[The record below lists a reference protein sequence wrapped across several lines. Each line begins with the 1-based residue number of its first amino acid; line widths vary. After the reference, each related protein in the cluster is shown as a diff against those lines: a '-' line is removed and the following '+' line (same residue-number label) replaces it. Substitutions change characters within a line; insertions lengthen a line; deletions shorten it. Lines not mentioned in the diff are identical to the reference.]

1 MNVPNDAVRKM
12 KRSLSLFAICAVLL
26 SNTGCQEKLGGG
38 SSSIA
43 SGTTS
48 KTYVYG
54 IRSGK
59 RLGFVIF
66 SDIAGE
72 ASAGSSWT
80 GYIKPKEGAVV
91 EYKGDSDGIV
101 INGTEHKFAKGR
113 VFLAETTGGVVT
125 VEQLDTEIG
134 DAHYNAELDSLRKH
148 DDIQAFL
155 NK

>member
-1 MNVPNDAVRKM
+1 M
-12 KRSLSLFAICAVLL
+12 KRPLSLLAICAVLL
-26 SNTGCQEKLGGG
+26 SITGCQEKLGGG

-59 RLGFVIF
+59 QLGFVIF

-80 GYIKPKEGAVV
+80 GYIKPKEGPTM
-91 EYKGDSDGIV
+91 EYQGDSNGVV
-101 INGTEHKFAKGR
+101 INGTEYNFAQGR
-113 VFLAETTGGVVT
+113 VFLAETKGGVVT
-125 VEQLDTEIG
+125 VQQLNIVIG
-134 DAHYNAELDSLRKH
+134 DAHYDAEMDSPRKH
-148 DDIQAFL
+148 DEIQAFL